1 MRKKFLLFVF
11 ILATVCAT
19 VYAHPGR
26 TDSSGGHMNHSTGEY
41 HYHHGQSAH
50 QHPDGVCPY
59 DDRYSNYAF
68 IEKDREDDY
77 EEDNGIQ
84 TLEEY
89 CEENGIELEESK
101 EESETNKYVWI
112 YTIIGLLI
120 SLANLLSVFK
130 DSFKMNRETKE
141 PIYIFLISALV
152 ILAIAI
158 FAYWILY
165 SVSFRLSQ
173 SLFEDDVI
181 VTHICANI
189 PTYFMIYYVV
199 KGRKKGE

>member
-59 DDRYSNYAF
+59 DDRYSNYAY

-77 EEDNGIQ
+77 EEDNEIQ

-89 CEENGIELEESK
+89 CEENGIELSTENTNESD
-101 EESETNKYVWI
+101 ENDSILLLFLEIGIIVVVARWI
-112 YTIIGLLI
+112 YKL
-120 SLANLLSVFK
+120 VK
-130 DSFKMNRETKE
+130 KKRE
-141 PIYIFLISALV
+141 
-152 ILAIAI
+152 
-158 FAYWILY
+158 
-165 SVSFRLSQ
+165 
-173 SLFEDDVI
+173 
-181 VTHICANI
+181 
-189 PTYFMIYYVV
+189 
-199 KGRKKGE
+199 